1 MKVVIAG
8 YGFVGQ
14 AVDNVIKKHHSVLI
28 SDPAKGLDAIYYNAD
43 AVIICVATPQAD
55 DGSCYIN
62 NVLDVLAETP
72 IHSQVLIKSTISIE
86 GWDLIKEK
94 YPEHNIVFS
103 PEFLRA
109 ASAVKDFAKQE
120 HMYLGGEHDAVEFW
134 INFFRGCG
142 MSIIF
147 EQLSPKEAILIKC
160 FRNSFL
166 ATKVAFFN
174 QVHDMCESLELPY
187 HVVQR
192 GIGDDH
198 RIGRSHTHITNE
210 RGFGGHCF
218 PKDTS
223 ALLKSA
229 EQLPGHVPV
238 ADEHPLSIL
247 QAAVKYNNKI
257 RK

>member
-8 YGFVGQ
+8 YGFVGK
-14 AVDNVIKKHHSVLI
+14 AVDNVIKKHYDVLI
-28 SDPAKGLDAIYYNAD
+28 SDPQKGLDAVYYNTD

-55 DGSCYIN
+55 DGSCYID

-72 IHSQVLIKSTISIE
+72 IHSQVLIKSTISID
-86 GWDLIKEK
+86 GWDKIKK
-94 YPEHNIVFS
+94 QFPEHKIVFS

-109 ASAVKDFAKQE
+109 ASAIEDFANQKN
-120 HMYLGGEHDAVEFW
+120 MYLGGHHDDVAFW
-134 INFFRGCG
+134 INFFRKCG
-142 MSIIF
+142 MNIGY
-147 EQLSPKEAILIKC
+147 EMLSPKEAILIKC

-174 QVHDMCESLELPY
+174 QVYDLCEKTGIPY
-187 HVVQR
+187 YVVQR
-192 GIGDDH
+192 GIGDDE
-198 RIGRSHTHITNE
+198 RIGRSHTEVTEE

-229 EQLPGHVPV
+229 EKIQPGL
-238 ADEHPLSIL
+238 LSIL
-247 QAAVKYNNKI
+247 QEAVSYNNKI